1 MGFLKNY
8 VAVVMEETYMLM
20 CFAVVFKYG
29 TGLTFWSDPILGLL
43 LFLLDACSTR
53 ILDFLGF
60 ENNFAMCSSSVLSD
74 Q

>member
-8 VAVVMEETYMLM
+8 VVVVMEETYMLM

-29 TGLTFWSDPILGLL
+29 TGLTFWYDLILGLL

-53 ILDFLGF
+53 ILDFLRI
-60 ENNFAMCSSSVLSD
+60 
-74 Q
+74 